1 MKLVLLVLMSL
12 ALLASPARAAA
23 PVTAPSVCKSSAQ
36 PIDEKGFVRIGGI
49 EQWITI
55 KGSRCA
61 NPVLLFLHGG
71 PGNPNSPFAASMY
84 ASWEKDFT
92 IVQWDQRGAGMTFGR
107 NKPAEE
113 DRLTIEQMR
122 DDGLAVATYLQ
133 QHLAKRK
140 VILMGSSWSSILG
153 VYMIKARPELFYAYV
168 GSSHIVG
175 SRENQATTYTRLLA
189 MAREAGDKDSIAKL
203 EAVGAPPWIN
213 PRNSGIVRRVVYK
226 YEAMHSDPSP
236 KTWAIA
242 PEYATP
248 KAQADYEGGEDYS
261 YIQFVGMKGDG
272 MYAGVDLPKLGTTFA
287 IPFYMVQGESD
298 LLTLPDVS
306 RRYFD
311 SIQAPRKEFVSI
323 PQAGHDPN
331 QAMLD
336 AQFRILKER
345 VVPRLD

>member
-1 MKLVLLVLMSL
+1 MKIVLLVMMSL
-12 ALLASPARAAA
+12 ALIASPARAAA
-23 PVTAPSVCKSSAQ
+23 PLTAPSICKSRAQ

-61 NPVLLFLHGG
+61 NPVILFLHGG

-133 QHLAKRK
+133 QHLGQRK

-189 MAREAGDKDSIAKL
+189 MARDSGDKDSIAKL
-203 EAVGAPPWIN
+203 EAVGSPPWIN
-213 PRNSGIVRRVVYK
+213 PRNSGIVRRMVYK
-226 YEAMHSDPSP
+226 YEAMHTDASP
-236 KTWAIA
+236 KTWNIA
-242 PEYATP
+242 PEYATA

-287 IPFYMVQGESD
+287 IPFYMVQGEAD

-306 RRYFD
+306 RRYFE
-311 SIQAPRKEFVSI
+311 SIKAPRKGFVSV
-323 PQAGHDPN
+323 PRAGHDPN
-331 QAMLD
+331 QAMID

-345 VVPRLD
+345 VVPQLD

>member
-1 MKLVLLVLMSL
+1 MKIVLLVLS
-12 ALLASPARAAA
+12 SFGFFTQPADAVEPPTT
-23 PVTAPSVCKSSAQ
+23 PVACASSAQ
-36 PIDEKGFVRIGGI
+36 PLDEKGYVRIGGI

-61 NPVLLFLHGG
+61 NPVILFLHGG

-92 IVQWDQRGAGMTFGR
+92 IVQWDQRAAGMTFGR
-107 NKPAEE
+107 NKPRDDE
-113 DRLTIEQMR
+113 RLTIEQMR
-122 DDGLAVATYLQ
+122 DDGLAVAAYLQ
-133 QHLAKRK
+133 HHLAQRK
-140 VILMGSSWSSILG
+140 IILMGSSWSSILG
-153 VYMIKARPELFYAYV
+153 VHMIRAGPELFYAYI

-189 MAREAGDKDSIAKL
+189 MAREAGDKDSIGKL
-203 EAVGAPPWIN
+203 EAVGTPPWIN

-226 YEAMHSDPSP
+226 YEAMHTDPPP
-236 KTWAIA
+236 KSWTIA
-242 PEYATP
+242 PEYASA

-272 MYAGVDLPKLGTTFA
+272 MYAGVDLPKLGTTFS
-287 IPFYMVQGESD
+287 IPFYMVQGEQD

-311 SIQAPRKEFVSI
+311 SIHAPRKEFVSI
-323 PQAGHDPN
+323 PRAGHDPN

-345 VVPRLD
+345 IVPLLE

>member
-1 MKLVLLVLMSL
+1 MKIALLVLTSL
-12 ALLASPARAAA
+12 SLFIHPARAAA
-23 PVTAPSVCKSSAQ
+23 PLSAPGSCASSAQ
-36 PIDEKGFVRIGGI
+36 PIDEKGFVPIGGI

-61 NPVLLFLHGG
+61 NPVILFLHGG

-84 ASWEKDFT
+84 ANWEKDFT

-107 NKPAEE
+107 NKPADDE
-113 DRLTIEQMR
+113 RLTVEQMR
-122 DDGLAVATYLQ
+122 DDGLAVAAYLQ

-153 VYMIKARPELFYAYV
+153 VNMIRTRPDLFHAYI

-175 SRENQATTYTRLLA
+175 SRENQATTYASLLA
-189 MAREAGDKDSIAKL
+189 MARDAGDKDSIAKL
-203 EAVGAPPWIN
+203 EAVGTPPWTN
-213 PRNSGIVRRVVYK
+213 PRSSGIVRRVVYK
-226 YEAMHSDPSP
+226 YEAKLTDPAP
-236 KTWAIA
+236 KSWAMA
-242 PEYATP
+242 PEYTSA

-287 IPFYMVQGESD
+287 VPFYMVQGEAD
-298 LLTLPDVS
+298 LLTLPEVS

-311 SIQAPRKEFVSI
+311 SIKAPRKEFVSV
-323 PQAGHDPN
+323 PRAGHDPN

-345 VVPRLD
+345 IVPALE